1 MGYTTNKIPTNAS
14 TLEYDNRFSGQLVLI
29 PHFNELDSYRRLQ
42 NRLDN
47 EHPIW
52 VTFRADQVDGYTRP
66 VEPGL
71 NSAIMLAEVR
81 FSEDS
86 NKYFYI
92 FVSPHYSTP
101 VEPNITIKIDTS
113 SKKVEYRVEYG
124 EAILKLPVDYKEAKF
139 LHVKPPQSIIFTIV
153 FKDNREY
160 SKFLE
165 NGYMSIDEIYYD
177 SSWYDHGD
185 SATINATVRIGNN
198 GVGDILIQGED
209 VTSNRILGDALIGY
223 EIIPDYVCSM
233 DDTRNQVEVK
243 IPVIFS

>member
-1 MGYTTNKIPTNAS
+1 MGYTTNKIPTSAS

-42 NRLDN
+42 NRLEN
-47 EHPIW
+47 GHPVW

-66 VEPGL
+66 IEPGL

-101 VEPNITIKIDTS
+101 VEPNTTIKIDTS
-113 SKKVEYRVEYG
+113 SEKVEYHVEYG
-124 EAILKLPVDYKEAKF
+124 EAILRLPVDYKEAKF
-139 LHVKPPQSIIFTIV
+139 LHVKSPQSVSFEIV
-153 FKDNREY
+153 FSGNTEY
-160 SKFLE
+160 GNFIE
-165 NGYMSIDEIYYD
+165 NGHMSIREIYYD
-177 SSWYDHGD
+177 SFWYDHGNVIIK
-185 SATINATVRIGNN
+185 ATANIGNN
-198 GVGDILIQGED
+198 DVGDILIQGED
-209 VTSNRILGDALIGY
+209 VTANRIIGDALIGY
-223 EIIPDYVCSM
+223 EIIPDYVCSI
-233 DDTRNQVEVK
+233 DNSRNQVDVK